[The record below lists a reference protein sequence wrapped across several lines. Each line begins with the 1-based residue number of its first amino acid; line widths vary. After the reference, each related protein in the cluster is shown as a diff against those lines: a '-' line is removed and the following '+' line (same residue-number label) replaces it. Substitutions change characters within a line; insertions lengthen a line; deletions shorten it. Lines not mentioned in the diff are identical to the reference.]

1 MTDSFWV
8 LLFFCALTFIG
19 QAPIK
24 SLVLSQFLPCLLS
37 LALSSPLCIWTSP
50 SEYPKSIWNSTF
62 PILNSSILFLKL
74 DHCPLCPISS
84 YLSHNLWF
92 ILDVSLPITPISNHP
107 DLPIL
112 PPKYFSN
119 HSYSYSFIISHV
131 NLVTTAPVF
140 RFSCHYYYWSSRSLA
155 RHSTCNKDNLY
166 VFIKGGESETPTNPC
181 LTPLSFS
188 TLLAHSFYKA
198 LMYIFP

>member
-8 LLFFCALTFIG
+8 LLLLCAPVIG
-19 QAPIK
+19 QASIK
-24 SLVLSQFLPCLLS
+24 SLVLSQFLPYLLF

-50 SEYPKSIWNSTF
+50 FEYPKSIWNSTF
-62 PILNSSILFLKL
+62 AILNSTILFLKL
-74 DHCPLCPISS
+74 DHCPLCPISGS
-84 YLSHNLWF
+84 LIHNLWV

-131 NLVTTAPVF
+131 SLVTTTPLF
-140 RFSCHYYYWSSRSLA
+140 GFSCHYYYWSSRSLA
-155 RHSTCNKDNLY
+155 WHSTCKKDNPH
-166 VFIKGGESETPTNPC
+166 VFIKGGESETSTHPC
-181 LTPLSFS
+181 LKPLSF
-188 TLLAHSFYKA
+188 TILLACSFYKG

>member
-1 MTDSFWV
+1 MTDSFWL

-24 SLVLSQFLPCLLS
+24 SLVLSKVLPYLFS
-37 LALSSPLCIWTSP
+37 LALTSLCILTAP

-62 PILNSSILFLKL
+62 PVLNSTILYLKL
-74 DHCPLCPISS
+74 SSMS
-84 YLSHNLWF
+84 YLKSLKPQPEGHPRCVLAHN
-92 ILDVSLPITPISNHP
+92 PISNHP

-119 HSYSYSFIISHV
+119 HPYSYSFIISHG

-140 RFSCHYYYWSSRSLA
+140 SFSCHYYYWSSRSLVW
-155 RHSTCNKDNLY
+155 HSTCNKDNLY
-166 VFIKGGESETPTNPC
+166 VFIKGGGSETPTNPC
-181 LTPLSFS
+181 LKLLSFII
-188 TLLAHSFYKA
+188 LLVHFFFY
-198 LMYIFP
+198 